1 MCSVNEFVTLVKTWE
16 ISSQSAEFGQI
27 AKFSWRFYHQGSYW
41 ESYSL
46 SYDSQLEWHCCS
58 GFQLQQTLF
67 LVASKCPFFFSR
79 MHLFMYLFIHLF
91 IY

>member
-16 ISSQSAEFGQI
+16 IPSQAAEFGQI

-46 SYDSQLEWHCCS
+46 S
-58 GFQLQQTLF
+58 
-67 LVASKCPFFFSR
+67 
-79 MHLFMYLFIHLF
+79 
-91 IY
+91 